1 MCSVKR
7 KKTEE
12 FSWDKE
18 KEEFLINYHR
28 NNSSKLYGSDEFSP
42 TERDER
48 DAKLKLVE
56 VFNEQY
62 GTDLPVGVINERWR
76 LIRGRVTSCIRK
88 MGPLQ
93 VREFAMPSELWA
105 YDRCSW
111 LLPHLNRTKDKR
123 DSSEH
128 TVPDGSSREETAVNQ
143 IEKDADNLH
152 FCNGSSQVAISD
164 GSKGAQY
171 VPDFVQDGSPSVKSL
186 DKIVETAEEQPAL
199 RSDDLDVLE
208 TIGGISDQ
216 DEEMETRNLNNNPKP
231 LDVNFPKKGKKQDM
245 PESDLASRIRALEL
259 AEDDRW
265 QQTVCLRLDWEEVD
279 ARMEKRCRMAEER
292 VKVAMN
298 IAKNTIHDVAVLKNR
313 ERSRARDMIRLIDRI
328 RTLEGQLTRLR
339 HRVSAP
345 EPPEDSHEGD
355 CSIIQNNVPWEI
367 FENLTL
373 DGEREKPQQDCSG
386 PETQSREKGTK
397 ASFSRG
403 RKPE

>member
-42 TERDER
+42 TEKDKR

-76 LIRGRVTSCIRK
+76 LIRGRVTSCMRK

-93 VREFAMPSELWA
+93 VRKFAMPSELWA

-111 LLPHLNRTKDKR
+111 LLPYLNRTKDKR

-128 TVPDGSSREETAVNQ
+128 TVPDESSCEETAVNQ

-186 DKIVETAEEQPAL
+186 DKIVETAREQPAL
-199 RSDDLDVLE
+199 KSNDLDVLE

-231 LDVNFPKKGKKQDM
+231 LDVNFPKKGKKQDVNNFPDFFHPM
-245 PESDLASRIRALEL
+245 SILPQIHEQMQSMKSNEE
-259 AEDDRW
+259 AEETAGVIW
-265 QQTVCLRLDWEEVD
+265 SSYNRLDSKYKD
-279 ARMEKRCRMAEER
+279 AA
-292 VKVAMN
+292 VAK
-298 IAKNTIHDVAVLKNR
+298 IIDILDDIIK
-313 ERSRARDMIRLIDRI
+313 ESR
-328 RTLEGQLTRLR
+328 
-339 HRVSAP
+339 
-345 EPPEDSHEGD
+345 
-355 CSIIQNNVPWEI
+355 NN
-367 FENLTL
+367 
-373 DGEREKPQQDCSG
+373 
-386 PETQSREKGTK
+386 
-397 ASFSRG
+397 
-403 RKPE
+403 